1 MNAAVSVNP
10 VLPLVGRILI
20 SALFLTAGAR
30 KAVTFAG
37 TVGYLAKLGFP
48 APEVMAVIAIVIEI
62 GASILLIIGWR
73 TRWVA
78 WLLALFVL
86 IATFAAHRF
95 WEFEATQ
102 LQNQLNHFLK
112 NFAIIG
118 ALLLV
123 AGFGAGPTSVDK
135 A

>member
-1 MNAAVSVNP
+1 MNATVNP
-10 VLPLVGRILI
+10 LLPLAGRILI
-20 SALFLTAGAR
+20 SALFLTAGVR

-48 APEVMAVIAIVIEI
+48 APEVMAVIAIIIEI
-62 GASILLIIGWR
+62 GAAILLIAGWR

-86 IATFAAHRF
+86 IAAFAAHRF
-95 WEFEATQ
+95 WEFDATQ
-102 LQNQLNHFLK
+102 INNQLNHFLK
-112 NFAIIG
+112 NLAIIG
-118 ALLLV
+118 GLLFI
-123 AGFGAGPTSVDK
+123 AAFGPGSTSVDK